1 MVLEDRMEYGKG
13 FVDPDLPAHLM
24 CVRKRGVC
32 LYGKPVDEVF
42 GEVDWQD
49 FMRSVLADLTGSL
62 RTRIYVGRRITAYL
76 TSAGSRSCFRKTA
89 GRCSASMKADHGG
102 SGTFRRSI
110 RRLLKRPWKY
120 TVVTGRSAKPKGK
133 SAASRGTGRS
143 CLLSA
148 IMRGQWQ
155 RTGVRDLPQMSRG
168 MTIHRMELDAKC
180 R

>member
-1 MVLEDRMEYGKG
+1 MPDIRALNRMKIRPQSWPDCDRKIRDYVMGLVEMLKDRLG
-13 FVDPDLPAHLM
+13 DN
-24 CVRKRGVC
+24 
-32 LYGKPVDEVF
+32 
-42 GEVDWQD
+42 
-49 FMRSVLADLTGSL
+49 LTGVYLHGSL
-62 RTRIYVGRRITAYL
+62 AM
-76 TSAGSRSCFRKTA
+76 GS
-89 GRCSASMKADHGG
+89 RCSASMKADRGG